1 MPDMGQYNSSPR
13 LPARLPKLQKSCIPI
28 LMKIPVKIPTPPV
41 MSAAQIAKRKAV
53 AIANLKK
60 VNEINKFAG
69 EVRGRKRIAKTLEI
83 YVKQYL
89 NTDVSVRHFRKWAD
103 AKPGEALPW
112 AWKVV
117 YGDGSGQA
125 AIGKGQVNVL
135 IQILTGNVPRG
146 TCQVDDAPQH
156 VDIDTD
162 SAVNT
167 PPIIC
172 ITPPKQDD

>member
-1 MPDMGQYNSSPR
+1 MQTTTKPPTTN
-13 LPARLPKLQKSCIPI
+13 KKNKS
-28 LMKIPVKIPTPPV
+28 KIID
-41 MSAAQIAKRKAV
+41 RKAI

-60 VNEINKFAG
+60 INEINKFAG

-83 YVKQYL
+83 YIKQYL

-117 YGDGSGQA
+117 YGDGSGQV

-135 IQILTGNVPRG
+135 IQILTGQAPAPNVPRG
-146 TCQVDDAPQH
+146 TIDAPPQVDNLLAHNAQSLGISNVINELESEKSLHNGILSD
-156 VDIDTD
+156 VDRKPE
-162 SAVNT
+162 N
-167 PPIIC
+167 P
-172 ITPPKQDD
+172 